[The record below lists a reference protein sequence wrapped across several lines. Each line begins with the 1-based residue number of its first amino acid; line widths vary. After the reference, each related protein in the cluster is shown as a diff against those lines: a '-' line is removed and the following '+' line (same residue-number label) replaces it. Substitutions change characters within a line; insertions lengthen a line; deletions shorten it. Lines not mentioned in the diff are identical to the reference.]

1 MILYEGT
8 VMTWDAIGAI
18 GEIISALAVVVT
30 VSYLAIQVRR
40 SGEQTKTQTVQS
52 IFQPALLIF
61 FFT

>member
-1 MILYEGT
+1 
-8 VMTWDAIGAI
+8 MTWDAIGAI

-30 VSYLAIQVRR
+30 VTYLAIQVRR